1 MAKTATL
8 HIRIEPEIKMQ
19 AEQTF
24 RDLGI
29 TTADAVN
36 IFLRKAINSGGF
48 PFAVRRTYNAETLAA
63 AREAKKLM
71 NDPNAKSYT
80 SFSDILEEI
89 DEEIAAETEEEKA
102 SCY

>member
-1 MAKTATL
+1 MAKIDTL

-63 AREAKKLM
+63 AREAAHAESRRKLLEQIAQMQAKKG
-71 NDPNAKSYT
+71 
-80 SFSDILEEI
+80 
-89 DEEIAAETEEEKA
+89 
-102 SCY
+102 